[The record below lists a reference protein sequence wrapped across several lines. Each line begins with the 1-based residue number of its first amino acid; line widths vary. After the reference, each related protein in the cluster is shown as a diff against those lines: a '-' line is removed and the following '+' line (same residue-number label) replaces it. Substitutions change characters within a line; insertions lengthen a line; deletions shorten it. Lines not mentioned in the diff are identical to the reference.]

1 MVFGYFN
8 NDFGFLPTPDQIL
21 YGIIL
26 AQIDEFKDINVQN
39 FNRVVKT

>member
-8 NDFGFLPTPDQIL
+8 RSIAILPTPANIL

-26 AQIDEFKDINVQN
+26 AQIDEIKSNEN
-39 FNRVVKT
+39 FSFNL